1 MDNAMQLYFAETLSP
16 RKACA
21 VARYLDADVEF
32 VHVDLGKGQQRS
44 PDYLALNPNG
54 KVPTLVDGDTVV
66 WEANAIMCYLA
77 DRAGSALWPKDAR
90 QIDVIRWLSWDADHF
105 TRHGGTL
112 YFEHLIKPAFGL
124 GPPDAAVVDEAT
136 RDFRRAA
143 RVLDAHLANRAF
155 LLGDD
160 LTIADFAVAA
170 SLPYAMDARLPL
182 DDSAHIRRWHD
193 RLEQMDAWRE
203 PFPRRA
209 A

>member
-1 MDNAMQLYFAETLSP
+1 MNNAMQLYFAETLSP

-32 VHVDLGKGQQRS
+32 VHVDLGKGEQRS
-44 PDYLALNPNG
+44 LDYLALNPNG
-54 KVPTLVDGDTVV
+54 KVPTLVEGDTVV
-66 WEANAIMCYLA
+66 WEANAIMCHLA
-77 DRAGSALWPKDAR
+77 DRAGSALWPKDSR
-90 QIDVIRWLSWDADHF
+90 QIEVIRWLSWDADHF
-105 TRHGGTL
+105 TRHGGAL
-112 YFEHLIKPAFGL
+112 YFEHLIRPAFGL

-170 SLPYAMDARLPL
+170 SLPYARVARLPL
-182 DDSAHIRRWHD
+182 DDFAHIRRWHD